1 MAEIVGVVAAGI
13 EFGEVVIKIS
23 SHVFTLKHMWK
34 EFKEMPD
41 SIKQLVGDIE
51 LLGSVLQEMEADM
64 TSSTADGIVWCG
76 GVGSLIVEACRSAL
90 NTLSLSVN
98 DVSQEMRA
106 TSGIKAALR
115 KGKMVLNKEFWA
127 KTERRLQNVV
137 GRLQIAQ
144 HWWLIA
150 LSKRQFDLMGCR
162 LQPARIEPQLLHGE
176 APSETQEQT
185 HNVPN
190 QRHST
195 YTSNE
200 PGDRRQYELTQEH
213 LGQTL
218 IGSMAVERARSSAG
232 SMNGS
237 RCDKY
242 YIQVKPP
249 NWITQKAWSIVF
261 SISSGGFNLNLRLR
275 NGSLRLFIPRFRPG
289 HYRMHVLDR
298 LRLATEFS
306 VGHAD
311 DLRYLLWI
319 DGKVQK
325 EDIKTLDEM
334 GFPLVNFI
342 ASNYTQE
349 RALNPEAMPRRVVI
363 EALVCWFLLFGTA
376 LYTMLQHQTDSDAL
390 SLRQYTRGFSQ
401 WRRKVELSLQ
411 NWLEDLQKGGIDLK
425 NYGQEEEKIFRQLNI
440 FRSKAFEA
448 ESWPLGSSPA
458 TYALIGFNHGPEPK
472 DWELEWELD
481 TDELVGE
488 FWEHIENQDIRM
500 VGAWVG

>member
-1 MAEIVGVVAAGI
+1 MAETVGVVAAGI
-13 EFGEVVIKIS
+13 AFGEVVIKIS

-41 SIKQLVGDIE
+41 SIKQLVEDIE
-51 LLGSVLQEMEADM
+51 MLGSVLQEMETDM
-64 TSSTADGIVWCG
+64 TSSTADGTVWGG
-76 GVGSLIVEACRSAL
+76 GVGSLIVEACRRAL

-106 TSGIKAALR
+106 SSGIKAALR
-115 KGKMVLNKEFWA
+115 KGKMVLNKEFWV

-144 HWWLIA
+144 HWWLI
-150 LSKRQFDLMGCR
+150 
-162 LQPARIEPQLLHGE
+162 
-176 APSETQEQT
+176 
-185 HNVPN
+185 
-190 QRHST
+190 
-195 YTSNE
+195 
-200 PGDRRQYELTQEH
+200 
-213 LGQTL
+213 
-218 IGSMAVERARSSAG
+218 
-232 SMNGS
+232 
-237 RCDKY
+237 
-242 YIQVKPP
+242 
-249 NWITQKAWSIVF
+249 
-261 SISSGGFNLNLRLR
+261 
-275 NGSLRLFIPRFRPG
+275 GSLRLFIPRFRPG

-363 EALVCWFLLFGTA
+363 EALVCWFLPFGTA

-411 NWLEDLQKGGIDLK
+411 NWLEDLQRGGVDLK

-448 ESWPLGSSPA
+448 ESWPLGSSPT

-472 DWELEWELD
+472 DWEFEWELD

-500 VGAWVG
+500 VGAWVD

>member
-13 EFGEVVIKIS
+13 AFGEVVIKIS

-185 HNVPN
+185 HVPN

-232 SMNGS
+232 SVNGS

-261 SISSGGFNLNLRLR
+261 SISSGGFNLNLRVYSVVPF
-275 NGSLRLFIPRFRPG
+275 NSGSLRLFIPRFLPG

-349 RALNPEAMPRRVVI
+349 RALNPE
-363 EALVCWFLLFGTA
+363 
-376 LYTMLQHQTDSDAL
+376 
-390 SLRQYTRGFSQ
+390 
-401 WRRKVELSLQ
+401 
-411 NWLEDLQKGGIDLK
+411 
-425 NYGQEEEKIFRQLNI
+425 
-440 FRSKAFEA
+440 
-448 ESWPLGSSPA
+448 
-458 TYALIGFNHGPEPK
+458 EPK
-472 DWELEWELD
+472 DWELQWELD

-488 FWEHIENQDIRM
+488 FLEHIENQDIRM
-500 VGAWVG
+500 VGAWVD